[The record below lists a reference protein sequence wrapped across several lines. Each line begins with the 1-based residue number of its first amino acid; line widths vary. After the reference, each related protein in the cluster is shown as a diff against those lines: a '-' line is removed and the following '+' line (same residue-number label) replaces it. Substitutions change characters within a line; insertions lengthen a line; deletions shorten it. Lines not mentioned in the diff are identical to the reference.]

1 MISLLINSINFP
13 RLGLFCPL
21 CWWTNDLS
29 LSLTSEPF
37 VVFSSPWP
45 TEEGSDGVVWWAP
58 AIQTGSPHPA
68 ILTIPVQPPCI
79 YKNLHQTSTELSAV
93 PIQHKFVWFSR
104 KVFALWVSFSMKT
117 GQAALWGWMKW
128 IRDFYA
134 SQHNRTPYRRDRYS
148 LSWRWNV
155 MRAVLLN

>member
-79 YKNLHQTSTELSAV
+79 YKNLHQISIELSAV
-93 PIQHKFVWFSR
+93 PIWQKFVCFLEKCLLCGYHSAWKLDRLLFEDEWNESEI
-104 KVFALWVSFSMKT
+104 FMLPNTT
-117 GQAALWGWMKW
+117 GHPTGETDILFLGGGM
-128 IRDFYA
+128 
-134 SQHNRTPYRRDRYS
+134 
-148 LSWRWNV
+148 
-155 MRAVLLN
+155 